1 MAGKVDGSDWPKRPV
16 RRKANTMTTHH
27 KWMKFSR
34 PGMLLVFA
42 GAMLAAAPQVFAQ
55 AGVNPELQAKVAT
68 KLSRDKMLQGQ
79 NIMVNAAGS
88 QVTLSGTV
96 QTPKQWQEAESVT
109 ANVGGVRTILNNLTI
124 AEQSQGGTSQGYGSQ
139 SYSANDQMAPPP
151 PPDAQDAPAPSAS
164 SSPGYQMNDAGN
176 PPPPPPDQQAS
187 QNGQNYAQQSRPD
200 YQGGNGGQSY
210 GAGYGSQN
218 YGGNTP
224 YHDDNRQQY
233 APPPQQA
240 SGPVSVPAGTLLQ
253 VRTVEPLD
261 SAHLHPGQIF
271 DATVARDVWEGNV
284 LAIPRGATLQ
294 GVVVQTEQPQG
305 KLGGKPYMDLR
316 LTSLNLS
323 GQIYRLNTNLWAGRG
338 PNKAGYTASNT
349 VTGGLLGAIVG
360 GIIGRGAGAAVGA
373 GLGAMTGLGISS
385 ATKGPH
391 IYIPSEAIL
400 NFHLAEPVTVQPV
413 SWQEA
418 RRLSSNEPQLQT
430 RPMYG
435 RRFVRPY
442 PYGYAYP
449 PAYYYQPYPYYGP
462 SYYFG
467 MGW

>member
-1 MAGKVDGSDWPKRPV
+1 
-16 RRKANTMTTHH
+16 
-27 KWMKFSR
+27 MKFSR
-34 PGMLLVFA
+34 PVSRLGLVLLLA
-42 GAMLAAAPQVFAQ
+42 GVVGAGAPQVFAQ
-55 AGVNPELQAKVAT
+55 SGVNPALQARVAS
-68 KLSRDKMLQGQ
+68 KLSHDKLLQGQ
-79 NIMVNAAGS
+79 NIMVNASGS

-124 AEQSQGGTSQGYGSQ
+124 AEQSQGAPSQGYNSQ
-139 SYSANDQMAPPP
+139 SYGNQGYNANDQMAPPP
-151 PPDAQDAPAPSAS
+151 PPDAQDAPAPPAPA
-164 SSPGYQMNDAGN
+164 SPGYAMSDAGN

-187 QNGQNYAQQSRPD
+187 QSGQSYGQQARPEF
-200 YQGGNGGQSY
+200 QGGAQGEAY

-218 YGGNTP
+218 YRGYNQNQ
-224 YHDDNRQQY
+224 YDNQRQY
-233 APPPQQA
+233 APPQQQA

-261 SAHLHPGQIF
+261 SAHLQPGQRF

-284 LAIPRGATLQ
+284 LAIPRGAMLQ
-294 GVVVQTEQPQG
+294 GVVVEAEQPQG
-305 KLGGKPYMDLR
+305 KLGGKPHMDLR
-316 LTSLNLS
+316 LVSLNLS
-323 GQIYRLNTNLWAGRG
+323 GQIYRLNTNVWSGRG
-338 PNKAGYTASNT
+338 PDKAGYTAGNT
-349 VTGGLLGAIVG
+349 VTGGVLGAIVG

-385 ATKGPH
+385 ATKGPQ
-391 IYIPSEAIL
+391 IYIPSEAVL

-418 RRLSSNEPQLQT
+418 RRLSSNVPELQT

-435 RRFVRPY
+435 PRYVRPY

-449 PAYYYQPYPYYGP
+449 PPYYYRPYPYYGP
-462 SYYFG
+462 MYYSFG
-467 MGW
+467 VGW

>member
-1 MAGKVDGSDWPKRPV
+1 MVLLLAGVMS
-16 RRKANTMTTHH
+16 
-27 KWMKFSR
+27 
-34 PGMLLVFA
+34 A
-42 GAMLAAAPQVFAQ
+42 GAPRVFAQ
-55 AGVNPELQAKVAT
+55 TGVNPKLQAKVAS
-68 KLSRDKMLQGQ
+68 KLSQDKLLQGQ
-79 NIMVNAAGS
+79 NIMVNASGS
-88 QVTLSGTV
+88 QVTLSGSV

-124 AEQSQGGTSQGYGSQ
+124 AEQSQGAPSQGYGNQ
-139 SYSANDQMAPPP
+139 GDNPNDQMVPPP
-151 PPDAQDAPAPSAS
+151 PPDAQAAPAPPTPP
-164 SSPGYQMNDAGN
+164 SPGYGMSDAGN
-176 PPPPPPDQQAS
+176 PPPPPPDQTNQG
-187 QNGQNYAQQSRPD
+187 GQNYGQRARPE
-200 YQGGNGGQSY
+200 YHGNGDQSY

-218 YGGNTP
+218 YQGDNGQGYDGQGYNQNQYRNQNP
-224 YHDDNRQQY
+224 Y
-233 APPPQQA
+233 PPPQQQA

-261 SAHLHPGQIF
+261 SAHLQPGQRF

-284 LAIPRGATLQ
+284 LAIPRGATLE
-294 GVVVQTEQPQG
+294 GVVVHAAQPQG
-305 KLGGKPYMDLR
+305 QLGGKSHMELR

-323 GQIYRLNTNLWAGRG
+323 GQIYRLNTNVWSGVG
-338 PNKAGYTASNT
+338 PDKAGYTASNT

-373 GLGAMTGLGISS
+373 GLGAMTGLGVSS

-391 IYIPSEAIL
+391 IYIPSEAVL

-418 RRLSSNEPQLQT
+418 RRLSENVPVLQT
-430 RPMYG
+430 RPMY
-435 RRFVRPY
+435 RRRYMRPN
-442 PYGYAYP
+442 PYAYP
-449 PAYYYQPYPYYGP
+449 PYYYQPYPYYYGP